1 MYAQASAYSEA
12 YTGETAC
19 LWSLLTVAMV
29 IASGVK
35 VSIHGD
41 EEEACSFTSSWSNGG
56 GHHSEDDS
64 DSDMDS
70 KTEESSSRR
79 VSASIFILTV

>member
-1 MYAQASAYSEA
+1 M
-12 YTGETAC
+12 
-19 LWSLLTVAMV
+19 LKPVLIVKPILVRSLSYLPPLVTVAMV

-35 VSIHGD
+35 ISIHGD
-41 EEEACSFTSSWSNGG
+41 EEEAQSFTGEWLNNGG
-56 GHHSEDDS
+56 RQSEDDS

-79 VSASIFILTV
+79 VIICIRNFNI

>member
-1 MYAQASAYSEA
+1 
-12 YTGETAC
+12 
-19 LWSLLTVAMV
+19 MV

-35 VSIHGD
+35 ISIHGD
-41 EEEACSFTSSWSNGG
+41 EEEVRSFTGNWLNDGG
-56 GHHSEDDS
+56 KQSEDDS

-79 VSASIFILTV
+79 VHNPSLILLV

>member
-1 MYAQASAYSEA
+1 
-12 YTGETAC
+12 
-19 LWSLLTVAMV
+19 MV

-35 VSIHGD
+35 ISIHGD
-41 EEEACSFTSSWSNGG
+41 EEAAYSFTGEWLDNGG
-56 GHHSEDDS
+56 HQSEDDS

-79 VSASIFILTV
+79 VLNLIQLFG